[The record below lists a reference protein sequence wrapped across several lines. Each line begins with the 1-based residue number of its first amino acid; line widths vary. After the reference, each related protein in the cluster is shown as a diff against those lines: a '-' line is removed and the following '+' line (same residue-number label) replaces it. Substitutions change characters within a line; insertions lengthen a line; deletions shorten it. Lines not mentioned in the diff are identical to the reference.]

1 MVLKNLFDNNYIDK
15 EEYSQLIQKEII
27 LKKRKKI
34 LLEDTRYYV
43 EEIRKKVVNQFGFD
57 RVYKQGF
64 NVKTPINLK
73 LQKIATNALRKGL
86 EDYDRRKGWR
96 GPLTNRKNSKNW
108 KKNLN
113 EESLV
118 LKNIGELSY
127 NADENIV
134 FVPDLDSNHF
144 LGSFGLP
151 TIYYKKKLTTEYTY
165 NKSTLKKYND
175 LKPNNPE
182 YKVPEFIKYAAAM
195 VLIISATFF
204 FNNEYEKYTFQ
215 QKILLEQENRQR
227 TIERVEN
234 AIFDFGSIPAIELKV
249 KLKSNKY
256 HIIAGAFGVK
266 SNADKLY
273 KNLLTK
279 GYNPTKLPLND
290 KGLIPISFDNFSN
303 RKDAVVALRQL
314 QASENKDAWIFVLE

>member
-1 MVLKNLFDNNYIDK
+1 M
-15 EEYSQLIQKEII
+15 QLTNAIN
-27 LKKRKKI
+27 I
-34 LLEDTRYYV
+34 LLYTNDCVTVPEFGSFIINKFSSIYDENKGKFYPPSRRVSFNSKIKSNDGLIANFISKESGISYEDAV
-43 EEIRKKVVNQFGFD
+43 KKVHTEV
-57 RVYKQGF
+57 V
-64 NVKTPINLK
+64 
-73 LQKIATNALRKGL
+73 
-86 EDYDRRKGWR
+86 
-96 GPLTNRKNSKNW
+96 SW

-256 HIIAGAFGVK
+256 HIIAGAFGIK
-266 SNADKLY
+266 SNADNLY

>member
-1 MVLKNLFDNNYIDK
+1 MQLTKAINILLYTNDCVTVPEFGSFIINKFSSIYDENKGKFYPPSRRVSFNSKIKSNDGLIANFISK
-15 EEYSQLIQKEII
+15 ELGISYEDAV
-27 LKKRKKI
+27 KKVHTEVVSWKKI
-34 LLEDTRYYV
+34 
-43 EEIRKKVVNQFGFD
+43 
-57 RVYKQGF
+57 
-64 NVKTPINLK
+64 
-73 LQKIATNALRKGL
+73 
-86 EDYDRRKGWR
+86 
-96 GPLTNRKNSKNW
+96 
-108 KKNLN
+108 LN

-127 NADENIV
+127 NSDENIV

-175 LKPNNPE
+175 LNTNNSE
-182 YKVPEFIKYAAAM
+182 SKVPEFIKYAAAM